1 MALHHGKFS
10 SGKKIGKLN
19 LNFANPKNL
28 FFIEIG
34 WGKLFLKKFHT
45 GNEIRLIS
53 GNCFKNYF
61 L

>member
-34 WGKLFLKKFHT
+34 WGKLFLKNFILGMKL
-45 GNEIRLIS
+45 G
-53 GNCFKNYF
+53 
-61 L
+61 

>member
-45 GNEIRLIS
+45 GNEIWLIS
-53 GNCFKNYF
+53 GNWF
-61 L
+61 